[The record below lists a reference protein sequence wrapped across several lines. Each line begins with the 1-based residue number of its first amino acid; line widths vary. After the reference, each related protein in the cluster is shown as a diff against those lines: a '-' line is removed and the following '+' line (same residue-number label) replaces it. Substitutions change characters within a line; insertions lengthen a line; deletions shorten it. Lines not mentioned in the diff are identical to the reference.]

1 MRSLFLATLIALPT
15 VPALAQDQAG
25 PSYDDTI
32 LLACLDRTAASMEQG
47 NVEAH
52 AQDQCVGKASTL
64 CMEGPGGYSTVGMV
78 ECLQSETRQWDG
90 LLNTWYQSELDRATT
105 ADAQLDELGSAAPKA
120 APVLKEAQRNWIAFR
135 DKSCEYQSVY
145 FQGGTAGGPAASG
158 CMLELTAQQAL
169 RLRTVPGSGQ

>member
-1 MRSLFLATLIALPT
+1 MAAIVCCDCMAEVQAMPYFARTRSL
-15 VPALAQDQAG
+15 
-25 PSYDDTI
+25 
-32 LLACLDRTAASMEQG
+32 AS
-47 NVEAH
+47 
-52 AQDQCVGKASTL
+52 
-64 CMEGPGGYSTVGMV
+64 
-78 ECLQSETRQWDG
+78 
-90 LLNTWYQSELDRATT
+90 
-105 ADAQLDELGSAAPKA
+105 PKA